1 VTPTFPAK
9 AAVAVVAVGLV
20 LTACGGDSD
29 GEAETDGQSAGGL
42 ASDTGTINIE
52 MRDNEFAP
60 DRIEVSEGETV
71 RLVFRNRG
79 SVTHD
84 AVIGDEA
91 AQQAHEMEMRE
102 AEETGDDG
110 MGDMEHGTESET
122 SDDGGM
128 AHGTDGGGSE
138 ESAITVEPG
147 EQGELS
153 YTFTAGD
160 DVLIGCHEEGHYA
173 DGMRITVDVT

>member
-1 VTPTFPAK
+1 MIPTIPAK
-9 AAVAVVAVGLV
+9 AAVAVLAVGLV

-29 GEAETDGQSAGGL
+29 GEAGTDEAGAGL

-52 MRDNEFAP
+52 MRDNEFSP

-91 AQQAHEMEMRE
+91 AQQAHETEMRD
-102 AEETGDDG
+102 AEESGGDDG
-110 MGDMEHGTESET
+110 MSDMGHGTEGSDTSE
-122 SDDGGM
+122 M
-128 AHGTDGGGSE
+128 AHGTGGEGSE

-153 YTFTAGD
+153 YTFAAGD
-160 DVLIGCHEEGHYA
+160 EVLIGCHEEGHYA
-173 DGMRITVDVT
+173 DGMRISVDVT